1 MQKLRYLLAVTLLCA
16 LSTFAKAASVDFQ
29 VVVIDPPPGNF
40 LVIGPSTPEPI
51 NVTWG
56 SCSNTPAP
64 TFDDCFT
71 VVNDTGHDITNLS
84 LFIPNTTN
92 TDPNPCGNFSNPAL
106 DVFSIRSCT
115 NSNGGFLLNFAGGI
129 IPSVDADDHNGE
141 PDFDDPH
148 STFTIAVDINGDGS
162 LPNGTLALN
171 SPIATPEPSSLLLLS
186 TGLLGGGGMLL
197 GDWRRRILGKA
208 SR

>member
-1 MQKLRYLLAVTLLCA
+1 MHKLRYLLAATLLFA
-16 LSTFAKAASVDFQ
+16 LGTVAHAAPVDFQ

-40 LVIGPSTPEPI
+40 LVIGPSTPQPI

-56 SCSNTPAP
+56 SCSSTPAP

-71 VVNDTGHDITNLS
+71 VVNDTGHDITSLS

-106 DVFSIRSCT
+106 DIFSVRSCT
-115 NSNGGFLLNFAGGI
+115 NSNGGFLLNFTGGI
-129 IPSVDADDHNGE
+129 IPSVDADDGNGL
-141 PDFDDPH
+141 PDSDDPH
-148 STFTIAVDINGDGS
+148 STFTVAVDIQGTGT
-162 LPNGTLALN
+162 LPNGTLVIN
-171 SPIATPEPSSLLLLS
+171 TPEPSSLILLS
-186 TGLLGGGGMLL
+186 TGLLSGGGLL
-197 GDWRRRILGKA
+197 FGDWRRRILGKS